1 MEMSS
6 KPPKPDNR
14 EIVSASLKLL
24 AMRDMS
30 CKQFVE
36 KLTKKE
42 FNAHDISQA
51 MAWCEAE
58 GWLNESRYAE
68 VAARRLGHKYG
79 ASRVAATLRQKGVND
94 EAVASTINAM
104 TDSEFSRAKAV
115 WMRKFETLP
124 DTADA
129 RAKQTRYLQSR
140 GFSFAIIKRVL
151 SGEVEECDEGD
162 GV

>member
-1 MEMSS
+1 MDY
-6 KPPKPDNR
+6 PPKTPKPENR

-30 CKQFVE
+30 RVQFVD

-42 FNAHDISQA
+42 FNAEDISEA
-51 MAWCEAE
+51 VAWCEAE
-58 GWLNESRYAE
+58 GWLNEARYAE

-104 TDSEFSRAKAV
+104 KDSEFSRAKAV
-115 WMRKFETLP
+115 WIRKFETLP

-151 SGEVEECDEGD
+151 SGEVEEGRDSD
-162 GV
+162 GA

>member
-1 MEMSS
+1 MDYPA
-6 KPPKPDNR
+6 KPQKPENR

-30 CKQFVE
+30 RVQFVD

-42 FNAHDISQA
+42 FNTEDIREA
-51 MAWCEAE
+51 VAWCEAE
-58 GWLNESRYAE
+58 GWLNEARYAE

-104 TDSEFSRAKAV
+104 KDSEFSRAKGV

-140 GFSFAIIKRVL
+140 GFSFAMIKRVL
-151 SGEVEECDEGD
+151 SGEVEES
-162 GV
+162 